1 MRRKWG
7 LVADTRKL
15 SLPCQLLSG
24 RLCEC
29 KDYNLASYSS
39 EGHRGPK
46 LPYFRVPNVICS
58 ICGVRQITLNKPK
71 IIENK
76 VVAAVF
82 LLF

>member
-1 MRRKWG
+1 
-7 LVADTRKL
+7 
-15 SLPCQLLSG
+15 
-24 RLCEC
+24 
-29 KDYNLASYSS
+29 
-39 EGHRGPK
+39 
-46 LPYFRVPNVICS
+46 VICS